1 MQATMQTTEN
11 IQLVKD
17 AYAAFGRGDVPAL
30 LGKMSDDIVWMG
42 VYGAAAHVPTSG
54 TRHGKA
60 AVGHFF
66 QQVAEHMQFSQ
77 FEPREF
83 IATDDKVVALGHY
96 KGMTSKQK
104 LFESDFAMI
113 FTINGGR
120 VVKFQEFTDS
130 AALNAAY

>member
-1 MQATMQTTEN
+1 MQATMQTTDN

-17 AYAAFGRGDVPAL
+17 AYAAFGRGDVAAIL
-30 LGKMSDDIVWMG
+30 EKMSDDIVWMG
-42 VYGAAAHVPTSG
+42 VYGAAARVPTSG

-60 AVGHFF
+60 AVGQFF

-77 FEPREF
+77 FEPRDF

-104 LFESDFAMI
+104 PFESDFAMI
-113 FTINGGR
+113 FTINSGR